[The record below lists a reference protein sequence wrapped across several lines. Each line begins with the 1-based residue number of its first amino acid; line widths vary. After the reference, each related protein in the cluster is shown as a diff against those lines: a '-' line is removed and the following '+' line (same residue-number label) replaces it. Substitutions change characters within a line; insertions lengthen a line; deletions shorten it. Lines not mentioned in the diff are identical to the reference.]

1 MTTKG
6 NAMTSRTLRASLA
19 LLAACLCLA
28 AVATAGKRVDET
40 RQVDADARITID
52 NLAGTIEVVG
62 WDKKEVRILCELD
75 PKAKKLEIN
84 GGKSDL
90 KIKVKYPRKTRGN
103 LKGSTLTVQVPRGC
117 RLETQSV
124 STDVTVRDV
133 DGEIEI
139 DSVSGEITVDGKP
152 ATLEISSVSGVIEV
166 EVESAD
172 VEINSVSGEIFVQGV
187 RRRLAIS
194 SVSGD
199 VEVKSEVLDTFV
211 FNAVSGE
218 LDLAAEPAPDGRLDI
233 DCHSGEVTLYLPA
246 DVNAEFEID
255 TFSGD
260 IDDDFGHEARRT
272 HKHGPGKELSFTQGD
287 GSASIDISIFSG
299 EVRIVKR

>member
-1 MTTKG
+1 MT
-6 NAMTSRTLRASLA
+6 ARTLRTSLA

-28 AVATAGKRVDET
+28 TVATAGDRVDES
-40 RQVDADARITID
+40 RQVDADARISID

-62 WDKKEVRILCELD
+62 WDRNEVRILCELD

-90 KIKVKYPRKTRGN
+90 EIKVKYPRKVRGDI
-103 LKGSTLTVQVPRGC
+103 KGSTMTVQVPRGC

-124 STDVTVRDV
+124 SADVTVRDV

-139 DSVSGEITVDGKP
+139 DSVSGEITVSGKP
-152 ATLEISSVSGVIEV
+152 GTLEISSVSGVIEV
-166 EVESAD
+166 EVESDD
-172 VEINSVSGEIFVQGV
+172 VEIDSVSGVIFVQGV

-199 VEVKSEVLDTFV
+199 VEVKSGVLDAFA
-211 FNAVSGE
+211 FNALSGE
-218 LDLAAEPAPDGRLDI
+218 LDLTAEPAPNGRWDI

-246 DVNAEFEID
+246 DVNAKFEID

-260 IDDDFGHEARRT
+260 IDDDFGHEARRS
-272 HKHGPGKELSFTQGD
+272 HKRGPGKELSFTQGD
-287 GSASIDISIFSG
+287 GSARIDISIFSG